1 MFSIGDQEGPK
12 GWLGMKLPGYASAWP
27 ASASASASACL
38 EIVQGQALANK
49 T

>member
-1 MFSIGDQEGPK
+1 MFSIGDQGGLK
-12 GWLGMKLPGYASAWP
+12 GMKLPGYASAWP
-27 ASASASASACL
+27 ASASASACL